1 MFYFSVAIPNGFG
14 TSPLT
19 PSARISALNIV
30 GDLLR
35 KVGVSIQLFITRCFN
50 CKGIELFLNLKSGKK
65 KEYLP
70 VKAVIKLRSKSF
82 QWSAEAG
89 PDNHLQGLGLSLQ
102 KAQCADLSFHWEFC
116 MFPMPV
122 SKGQW
127 VLHFFLKYFLLYVLF
142 LFFYFY

>member
-65 KEYLP
+65 KGHLP
-70 VKAVIKLRSKSF
+70 VVKAVIKLRSKSI
-82 QWSAEAG
+82 QWSAEAS
-89 PDNHLQGLGLSLQ
+89 PDNHLQGLGFLVSLQ
-102 KAQCADLSFHWEFC
+102 KAQRADLSFHWEFC
-116 MFPMPV
+116 VFPMPV
-122 SKGQW
+122 SKRPQA
-127 VLHFFLKYFLLYVLF
+127 LHFFLKYFLLYV
-142 LFFYFY
+142 FFFF